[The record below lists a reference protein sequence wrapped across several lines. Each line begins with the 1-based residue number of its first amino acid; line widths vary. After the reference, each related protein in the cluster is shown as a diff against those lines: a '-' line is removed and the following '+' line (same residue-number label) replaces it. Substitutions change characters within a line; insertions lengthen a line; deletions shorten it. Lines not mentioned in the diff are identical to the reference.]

1 MLASTATFLAAACGG
16 GTQSAPSGQAPAASR
31 QLATIRLGERA
42 QMEEEALNARLPVFK
57 QSHPHIT
64 VERDVMTGDITQKV
78 QTMAASGTLP
88 DNVHAYL
95 AGQAYHRFA
104 IGGAF
109 RDIESFIS
117 RDKFDLKPYIQ
128 PLVEYLRIDK
138 KLHGLPFKGQIS
150 RIAFFY
156 NVNLFQERGI
166 PLPTE
171 SWTTDDLIKAAQQ
184 LTRRSGSETTQWGFA
199 LNAWGSSPFDAFTMP
214 FDGYTMDLAGK
225 KATIDSA
232 GMLRALQWHE
242 NLIQR
247 ERVCV
252 PFNNQPLGPAL
263 FDDGKVAMVGRV
275 LFNYKSTN
283 ILPKAQFKWDGLLM
297 PKGPNGKRGG
307 TTTGDT
313 QSVTRDTKA
322 PDAAW
327 ELLKFMTDKEFG
339 VALALQN
346 KGSTAL
352 GGRHDVYADERILN
366 HPQLPRGAQKAQL
379 DSLKESS
386 EPIRAAA
393 NYRDDDLFKVRDP
406 YALKIA
412 NGETKADAAAL
423 RQLNTELQAVLD
435 MPRT

>member
-1 MLASTATFLAAACGG
+1 
-16 GTQSAPSGQAPAASR
+16 
-31 QLATIRLGERA
+31 
-42 QMEEEALNARLPVFK
+42 MEEEALNGRLPVFK
-57 QSHPHIT
+57 QQYPYIT
-64 VERDVMTGDITQKV
+64 VERDVITGDLTQKV
-78 QTMAASGTLP
+78 QTMAASNTLP

-95 AGQAYHRFA
+95 SGQAYHRFA

-109 RDIESFIS
+109 REIEPYIA

-128 PLVEYLRIDK
+128 PLIEYLRIDK
-138 KLHGLPFKGQIS
+138 KLYGLPFKGQIS

-156 NVNLFQERGI
+156 NSNLFQERGI

-171 SWTTDDLIKAAQQ
+171 SWTVDDLVKAAQQ
-184 LTRRSGSETTQWGFA
+184 LTKRSGDETTQWGFA

-214 FDGYTMDLAGK
+214 FDGYTMDTAGR
-225 KATIDSA
+225 KATMDTP

-242 NLIQR
+242 NLIGR

-252 PFNNQPLGPAL
+252 PFNATPNGPTL
-263 FDDGKVAMVGRV
+263 FDEGKVAMLGRV

-313 QSVTRDTKA
+313 HSVTRDSKA

-327 ELLKFMTDKEFG
+327 ELLKFLTDKEMG

-352 GGRHDVYADERILN
+352 GARLDVYADERILN

-386 EPIRAAA
+386 EPIRASA

-406 YALKIA
+406 FALKIA
-412 NGETKADAAAL
+412 NGESRADAAAL
-423 RQLNTELQAVLD
+423 RQLNGELQNVLD
-435 MPRT
+435 LPRT